1 MKNQKLPNELV
12 KKTVE
17 TLDEVEDAV
26 LGVKT
31 GVTAGDTLCEP
42 GSCPVTPYGTAID

>member
-1 MKNQKLPNELV
+1 MKKQDLSSELV
-12 KKTVE
+12 KKTVD

-42 GSCPVTPYGTAID
+42 GTCPATPYGTAID